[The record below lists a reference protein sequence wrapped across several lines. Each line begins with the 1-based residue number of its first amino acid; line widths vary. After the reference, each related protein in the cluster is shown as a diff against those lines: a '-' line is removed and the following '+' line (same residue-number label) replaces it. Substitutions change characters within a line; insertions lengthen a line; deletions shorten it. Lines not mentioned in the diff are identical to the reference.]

1 MLHDTATSAAIDWK
15 APAANIN
22 AAIEAVR
29 IKFLSAATPNTEVMS
44 LNLVTGLLRVDPL
57 SDMPKDHL
65 SDAMAQLK
73 NVLDLFDFDT
83 VTGNYYSPIEA
94 EWWIIRRAVDAYAD
108 RPRMLYSACQ
118 RTITR
123 LEVEFATGVCP
134 SPGQDADI
142 SDLYETVMRLSVDL
156 LERDSQVKE
165 VVTARAAGK
174 LAEITKDMVEVLQNG
189 TLELSQISEGS
200 LANESPCLVDALTDA
215 STDADEKAET
225 LYILGSRFL
234 RGGSWLM
241 PFGAKS
247 KPV

>member
-1 MLHDTATSAAIDWK
+1 
-15 APAANIN
+15 
-22 AAIEAVR
+22 
-29 IKFLSAATPNTEVMS
+29 
-44 LNLVTGLLRVDPL
+44 
-57 SDMPKDHL
+57 
-65 SDAMAQLK
+65 
-73 NVLDLFDFDT
+73 
-83 VTGNYYSPIEA
+83 
-94 EWWIIRRAVDAYAD
+94 
-108 RPRMLYSACQ
+108 MLYSACQ

-142 SDLYETVMRLSVDL
+142 SDLYEQDAGISGLYETVMRLSVDL

-234 RGGSWLM
+234 RGGA
-241 PFGAKS
+241 FG
-247 KPV
+247 